1 MRNTGILIVLVL
13 LAAGAAIGLFGA
25 RSFLKTA
32 PETGVSSS
40 PDGAPPVLPPHL
52 PALEESDDY
61 VRMRGAGLS
70 SATAFAEWLKQDYLI
85 QRLAAAMSMLADG
98 KMPRET
104 FAAFAPKGKF
114 QVVKKDGRTV
124 VDPAGYAR
132 YDAFAAM
139 VAGVD
144 AVAAAAL
151 FEELRPLLDIAQRE
165 LGERNTAG
173 ARASLRAAA
182 EELLAAPPL
191 EGDVALIE
199 GKKGLGWA
207 YADAG
212 LEGRS
217 PAQKQ
222 LMRMGPKNQAAVQAK
237 LRALT
242 LALGGPAAGR

>member
-1 MRNTGILIVLVL
+1 MKNTGLLIVLAL

-32 PETGVSSS
+32 PEPGLSSS
-40 PDGAPPVLPPHL
+40 ADGAPPASPANL

-61 VRMRGAGLS
+61 VRGRAAGLS
-70 SATAFAEWLKQDYLI
+70 SAAAFAEWLKQEYLI
-85 QRLAAAMSMLADG
+85 RRLAAAMSMIADG
-98 KMPRET
+98 KIPRET

-114 QVVKKDGRTV
+114 RAVKKDGRTV
-124 VDPAGYAR
+124 VDPAGFAR

-144 AVAAAAL
+144 AVAAAAV
-151 FEELRPLLDIAQRE
+151 FEELLPLLDIAQRE
-165 LGERNTAG
+165 LGERNSAD
-173 ARASLRAAA
+173 ARATLRAAA

-191 EGDVALIE
+191 GGDVALVE
-199 GKKGLGWA
+199 GKKGLGWV
-207 YADAG
+207 YADAD

-242 LALGGPAAGR
+242 LALGGPAAAR

>member
-1 MRNTGILIVLVL
+1 MKNTGLLIVVVL

-32 PETGVSSS
+32 PEPGVSSS
-40 PDGAPPVLPPHL
+40 HDGAPPALPPHL

-61 VRMRGAGLS
+61 VRGRAAGLS
-70 SATAFAEWLKQDYLI
+70 SAPAFAEWLKQDHLI

-98 KMPRET
+98 KLPRET
-104 FAAFAPKGKF
+104 FAAFAPRGGF
-114 QVVKKDGRTV
+114 RTVKKDGKTI

-144 AVAAAAL
+144 AVAAARI
-151 FEELRPLLDIAQRE
+151 FEDLLPLLDLAQRE
-165 LGERNTAG
+165 LGERNTAD

-207 YADAG
+207 YADAS

-242 LALGGPAAGR
+242 LALGGPAAAR